1 LEETTVKP
9 FYWVAFFLLSTGLS
23 IWIAPA
29 RSAEGQAAK
38 GRPLYERYCLS
49 CHGPEGR
56 GDGPLG
62 LHLNPPAA
70 NFHKPESRNKSDEAL
85 LKVIR
90 EGHSE
95 SAMAS
100 WRGELLDE
108 ELQDVLAYI
117 RKLSGGPVRK
127 PAG

>member
-1 LEETTVKP
+1 MLKAA
-9 FYWVAFFLLSTGLS
+9 YGVALIVLLAGFWT
-23 IWIAPA
+23 WITPA
-29 RSAEGQAAK
+29 HSAEGQAAK

-85 LKVIR
+85 LKAIR

-95 SAMAS
+95 TAMAS
-100 WRGELLDE
+100 WKGELLDE

-117 RKLSGGPVRK
+117 RKLSGGPVPK